1 VSIPVVLDLPVPL
14 TVTER
19 LRGMAAVAAASVILT
34 ATRARPARIR
44 AVLRLL
50 NTGAVPAPLAFAQR
64 CRAIVTTVS
73 LRAASD
79 HGCLSRSLAVLLACR
94 LSGRTV
100 TWRVGV
106 LSPPPS
112 SHAWVEADD
121 TPVGE
126 RFDPRLLYSPIITV
140 RPAERITQ

>member
-1 VSIPVVLDLPVPL
+1 VVLDLPVPL
-14 TVTER
+14 TVIER
-19 LRGMAAVAAASVILT
+19 LRGTAAVAAAALILA

-50 NTGAVPAPLAFAQR
+50 DAGAIPASLALAQR
-64 CRAIVTTVS
+64 CRAIVITVS
-73 LRAASD
+73 PRAASD
-79 HGCLSRSLAVLLACR
+79 HGCLGRSLAVLVACR
-94 LSGRTV
+94 LAGRTV

-106 LSPPPS
+106 ASPPPS
-112 SHAWVEADD
+112 LHAWVEVDD

-140 RPAERITQ
+140 CPAERITQ

>member
-1 VSIPVVLDLPVPL
+1 VVLDLPVPL

-19 LRGMAAVAAASVILT
+19 LRGTAAVAAASLILT

-50 NTGAVPAPLAFAQR
+50 NAGATPAPLALAQR
-64 CRAIVTTVS
+64 CRAVVTTVS

-79 HGCLSRSLAVLLACR
+79 HGCLSRSLAVLVACR
-94 LSGRTV
+94 LAGHTV

-106 LSPPPS
+106 ASPPPS

-126 RFDPRLLYSPIITV
+126 RFDPCLLYRPIITV
-140 RPAERITQ
+140 CPAERIAQ

>member
-1 VSIPVVLDLPVPL
+1 
-14 TVTER
+14 VTIGYSER
-19 LRGMAAVAAASVILT
+19 FTDCRGAAARYGGGSRRL
-34 ATRARPARIR
+34 ADPTRARPARIR

-50 NTGAVPAPLAFAQR
+50 NAGATPAPLALAQR
-64 CRAIVTTVS
+64 CRAVVTTVS

-79 HGCLSRSLAVLLACR
+79 HGCLPRSLAVLVACR
-94 LSGRTV
+94 LAGCTV

-106 LSPPPS
+106 ASPPPS

-140 RPAERITQ
+140 HPAERITQ